1 MRSPQ
6 SLARRRLDERLAG
19 LAAQIGSR
27 PARGWIRAIREA
39 LGMSTAEMAQRMGV
53 THSRIS
59 QIERAEADDS
69 IRLDT
74 LRRAAQALGCDLHY
88 VLIPAAPLDEVV
100 RLQARKKAEALV
112 GATTH
117 TMRLEDQEPDPAVV
131 GTQLDELADDLVDTR
146 GLWKAVPQ
154 AR

>member
-1 MRSPQ
+1 
-6 SLARRRLDERLAG
+6 
-19 LAAQIGSR
+19 
-27 PARGWIRAIREA
+27 
-39 LGMSTAEMAQRMGV
+39 MSAAEMAQRMGV
-53 THSRIS
+53 TPSRIT

-69 IRLDT
+69 IRLGT
-74 LRRAAQALGCDLHY
+74 LRRAAEALGCELHY

-100 RLQARKKAEALV
+100 RLQARKKAEALI

-146 GLWKAVPQ
+146 GLWKAVRR
-154 AR
+154 AL